1 MQNPQAA
8 GAQAR
13 AGGSEALRERMAR
26 DGPSCSL
33 FSSAALQCPVTP
45 LSGRGVAMSQGE
57 GLWPERPSPWLLP
70 SVPAFEQADTRG
82 VSSERCLHR
91 AADRSRR
98 RAPRPRPPPPPPH
111 SRPGCGLTLPA
122 LVSHLSPQYTAQGRF
137 YAEVTPSYAPGSQ
150 CGLWLGRSSGSQALL
165 LTSTRPS
172 FNKIPSHWSPRYPA
186 RSFGLHR
193 RRYNLPPASGSSL
206 GVTRPLQLPSLSPR
220 QWLPRPEVL

>member
-33 FSSAALQCPVTP
+33 FSNAALQCPVTP
-45 LSGRGVAMSQGE
+45 LSGRGVSMSQGE
-57 GLWPERPSPWLLP
+57 GPWPEWPSPGLLP
-70 SVPAFEQADTRG
+70 SVPACSAVWSRQTRG
-82 VSSERCLHR
+82 ECPASAVFTVLLTGR
-91 AADRSRR
+91 ATEH
-98 RAPRPRPPPPPPH
+98 PTHGTP
-111 SRPGCGLTLPA
+111 
-122 LVSHLSPQYTAQGRF
+122 PQYTTQGRF

-172 FNKIPSHWSPRYPA
+172 FNKIPGHWSPRYRA
-186 RSFGLHR
+186 RSFGLH
-193 RRYNLPPASGSSL
+193 
-206 GVTRPLQLPSLSPR
+206 
-220 QWLPRPEVL
+220 